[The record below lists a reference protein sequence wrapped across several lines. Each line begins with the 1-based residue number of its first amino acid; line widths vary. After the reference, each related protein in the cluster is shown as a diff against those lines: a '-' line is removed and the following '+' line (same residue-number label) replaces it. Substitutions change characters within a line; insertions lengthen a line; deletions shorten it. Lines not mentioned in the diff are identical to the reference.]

1 MTHLLK
7 HASQTADAALEICD
21 ISVSTVRDTV
31 LDIAEDLT
39 TCRER
44 AVEAS
49 RIAGNEL
56 YGWTLDLLADAKAAR
71 LYRNEVEFGYQ
82 PDSFDAR
89 VNARL
94 YKMRQDAQKK

>member
-1 MTHLLK
+1 MTHLIK
-7 HASQTADAALEICD
+7 HTAQAADAALEIAD
-21 ISVSTVRDTV
+21 VTINVVRDTV
-31 LDIAEDLT
+31 LDVAEDIE

-44 AVEAS
+44 VIETS

-56 YGWTLDLLADAKAAR
+56 YGWTLDLLADAKASR
-71 LYRNEVEFGYQ
+71 LRRNEEEFGYQ
-82 PDSFDAR
+82 PDTFDAR